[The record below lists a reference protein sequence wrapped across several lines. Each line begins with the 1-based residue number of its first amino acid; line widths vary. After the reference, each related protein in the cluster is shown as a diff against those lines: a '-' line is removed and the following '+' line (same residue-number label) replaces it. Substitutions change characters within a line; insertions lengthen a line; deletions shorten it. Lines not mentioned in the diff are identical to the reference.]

1 MSTSLRDQTMFA
13 VMLSASLA
21 STIGGLPFNSLPVML
36 GSMADSFALDSKT
49 VGLLGS
55 ACFAGYLAGTLGTPF
70 WMNRINWRLLT
81 IISAAG
87 TAASFAFSA
96 TVVRLNVLYV
106 IWAMIGFFASTMTCL
121 GMRILSDLPNK
132 VRAFGIRQGVELFVT
147 SAVLFILPPLLIST
161 WKYPGAALGL
171 TAVVAI
177 LGISALWVPT
187 RPLLDQSTEPSSKAA
202 LPAASWFALLIFFL
216 FLIGNIGLWAF
227 LERIGSSLKIAQA
240 EMGLVFAVLK
250 LLGCIA
256 AFLVAIAGDRLGHRL
271 PFLLVIT
278 GIGLGLFLLAIGKTF
293 MPFALGAWIWEFSF
307 TCGCVF
313 QTATIART
321 DSNGRAIVLVPAVF
335 AVSSMVGP
343 GLAGYLL
350 SDGNFDA
357 LLGLALISS
366 LVPVIVNT
374 FKSRPPLV
382 YKQPHLGSK
391 RTDPSV

>member
-1 MSTSLRDQTMFA
+1 MSTPLREQTLFA

-36 GSMADSFALDSKT
+36 GSMADSFSLDSKAI
-49 VGLLGS
+49 GFLGS
-55 ACFAGYLAGTLGTPF
+55 VCFAGYLAGTLGAPF

-81 IISAAG
+81 IICSAG

-96 TVVRLNVLYV
+96 TIARLDALYV
-106 IWAMIGFFASTMTCL
+106 IWALIGFFASTMTCL

-132 VRAFGIRQGVELFVT
+132 VRAFGIRQGVELSVT

-171 TAVVAI
+171 AAVVAI
-177 LGISALWVPT
+177 LGISALQVPT

-202 LPAASWFALLIFFL
+202 LPAASWFVLFVFFL

-250 LLGCIA
+250 LLGGIA
-256 AFLVAIAGDRLGHRL
+256 AFSVAIAGDRLGQRL

-278 GIGLGLFLLAIGKTF
+278 GIGLGLFLLTIGKTF

-313 QTATIART
+313 QTAAIART
-321 DSNGRAIVLVPAVF
+321 DPSGRAIVLAPAVF
-335 AVSSMVGP
+335 ALSSMVGP
-343 GLAGYLL
+343 GLAGYLV
-350 SDGNFDA
+350 SDGSFGA
-357 LLGLALISS
+357 LLGLALVSS
-366 LVPVIVNT
+366 LAPVIVNI
-374 FKSRPPLV
+374 FGSRPLLV
-382 YKQPHLGSK
+382 YKQPLLRSEK
-391 RTDPSV
+391 TDLSC